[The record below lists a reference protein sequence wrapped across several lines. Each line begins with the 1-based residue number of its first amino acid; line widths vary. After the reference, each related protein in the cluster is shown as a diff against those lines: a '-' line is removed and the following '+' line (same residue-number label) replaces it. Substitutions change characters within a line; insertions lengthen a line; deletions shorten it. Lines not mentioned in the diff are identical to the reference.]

1 MTQREYERLRRGGFY
16 RSGRQEKNGTED
28 GYFAFFKLR
37 CLICFVLFLGFVA
50 VDRRVD
56 VSSQPVVKQ
65 FVQSLNEETIPSSLI
80 FSGKSQSF

>member
-16 RSGRQEKNGTED
+16 RKKQEKNETED

-50 VDRRVD
+50 IDRRVD

-65 FVQSLNEETIPSSLI
+65 FVQSLNEETIPASLI
-80 FSGKSQSF
+80 FSGKSESF